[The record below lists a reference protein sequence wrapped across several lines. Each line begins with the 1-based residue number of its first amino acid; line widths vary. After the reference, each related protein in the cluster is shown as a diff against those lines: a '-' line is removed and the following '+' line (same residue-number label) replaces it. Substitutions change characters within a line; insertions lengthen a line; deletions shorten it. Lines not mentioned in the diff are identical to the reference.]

1 MMSTGLSLYTIDQL
15 TNGRLGVHDVPCPL
29 CGPFKSH
36 RGQHRD
42 VLRVYRNE
50 PGFAGYHC
58 ARCGEAGYA
67 RDRHAREPDPAR
79 LARTK
84 AEAAECARI
93 HTAERLSL
101 TRWLWS
107 QRLHPQGTIV
117 TTYLQRRAINCPI
130 PGTIGF
136 LPAFRDF
143 PPAMITAFGMAH
155 ETGDGGVAIRD
166 DAVRGV
172 HLTRLKPD
180 GSDRERTAHR
190 KIMIG
195 HSAGFPI
202 ILAPPNNLL
211 GMAISEGIEDA
222 LTAHESTGL
231 GAWAAGSACRMPALA
246 DVIPSYIE
254 CVTVLTDDDAD
265 GRRFAGELVDRIRA
279 RGIEVRQVIAN
290 RWRPAA

>member
-1 MMSTGLSLYTIDQL
+1 MMSTGLSLDTIDQL

-29 CGPFKSH
+29 CRPFKSH

-42 VLRVYRNE
+42 VLRVWRVE
-50 PGFAGYHC
+50 PGFATFHC
-58 ARCGEAGYA
+58 ARCGEAGYV
-67 RDRHAREPDPAR
+67 RDCNAPEPDPAR
-79 LARTK
+79 LASAK
-84 AEAAECARI
+84 AEAAERARI

-101 TRWLWS
+101 ARWLWS
-107 QRLHPQGTIV
+107 QRLHPRGTIV
-117 TTYLQRRAINCPI
+117 TTYLQRRFINCPI
-130 PGTIGF
+130 PRTIGF

-180 GSDRERTAHR
+180 GTDRERGDRA

-202 ILAPPNNLL
+202 ILAPPNDLL

-231 GAWAAGSACRMPALA
+231 GAWAAGSASRIPGLA
-246 DVIPSYIE
+246 DVVPSYVG
-254 CVTVLTDDDAD
+254 CVNVVEDDDPD
-265 GRRFAGELVDRIRA
+265 GRRHAATFIDRIEA
-279 RGIEVRQVIAN
+279 RGIETRRVIAN
-290 RWRPAA
+290 RWRVAS

>member
-1 MMSTGLSLYTIDQL
+1 MMSTGLNLDTIDQL

-36 RGQHRD
+36 RGQRRG
-42 VLRVYRNE
+42 VLRVWRDE
-50 PGFAGYHC
+50 LGFATFHC
-58 ARCGEAGYA
+58 ARCGEAGSV
-67 RDRHAREPDPAR
+67 RDCHAAEPDPAR
-79 LARTK
+79 LARAK
-84 AEAAECARI
+84 AEAAERARI
-93 HTAERLSL
+93 HTAERLRL
-101 TRWLWS
+101 AGWLWS
-107 QRLHPQGTIV
+107 QRLRPQGTIV
-117 TTYLQRRAINCPI
+117 TTYLQRRSINCPI

-143 PPAMITAFGMAH
+143 PPAMIAAFGMAY

-180 GSDRERTAHR
+180 GTDRERGDRA

-195 HSAGFPI
+195 HSAGVPI
-202 ILAPPNNLL
+202 ILAPPNDLL

-265 GRRFAGELVDRIRA
+265 GRRFAGELADRIRA
-279 RGIEVRQVIAN
+279 RRIQVRQVVAN